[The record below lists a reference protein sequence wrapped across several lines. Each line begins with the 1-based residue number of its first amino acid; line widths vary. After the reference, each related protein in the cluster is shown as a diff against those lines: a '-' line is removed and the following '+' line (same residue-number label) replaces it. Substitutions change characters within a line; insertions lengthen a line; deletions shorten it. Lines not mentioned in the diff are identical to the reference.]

1 MKHLSAVWRIR
12 LFFWILIIL
21 LKVFVRAPYD
31 FMAFNTFLG
40 YVPIELSFHLKRFN
54 DRRALAFWVLLVIW
68 LVFYPNAPYVMTD
81 LFHLSWLHAH
91 TSINGILRSDPVIWL
106 NFAMM
111 MVCAL
116 SCLLIGTVTLD
127 QTARQLTQ
135 LTTPH
140 HPRIRYLWIVFFM
153 TLASIG
159 IYIGRFL
166 RLHSIYL
173 LFTPTWFFKQL
184 WSIWSIKMIEFVVIM
199 TILQLIVYWLMKVSQ
214 HYNMETNK

>member
-1 MKHLSAVWRIR
+1 MKHLSSVWRIR
-12 LFFWILIIL
+12 LFFWVLIIL
-21 LKVFVRAPYD
+21 LKLFAQARYD

-54 DRRALAFWVLLVIW
+54 DRRALAFWLLLIIW
-68 LVFYPNAPYVMTD
+68 LIFYPNAPYVMTD
-81 LFHLSWLHAH
+81 LFHLSWLHPH

-116 SCLLIGTVTLD
+116 ACLLVGTVTLD
-127 QTARQLTQ
+127 QTARQLTR

-140 HPRIRYLWIVFFM
+140 QPRLRYLWIVIFM
-153 TLASIG
+153 TMASIG

-173 LFTPTWFFKQL
+173 LFTPTWFFRQL
-184 WSIWSIKMIEFVVIM
+184 WSIWSGRTAAFVAIM
-199 TILQLIVYWLMKVSQ
+199 TILQLIVYWLLKVCQ
-214 HYNMETNK
+214 HFSIDDNK

>member
-1 MKHLSAVWRIR
+1 MKHLSSVWRIR
-12 LFFWILIIL
+12 LFFWVLIIL
-21 LKVFVRAPYD
+21 LKLFAQAPYD

-54 DRRALAFWVLLVIW
+54 DRRALAFWLLLIIW
-68 LVFYPNAPYVMTD
+68 LIFYPNAPYVMTD
-81 LFHLSWLHAH
+81 LFHLSWLHPH

-116 SCLLIGTVTLD
+116 ACLLVGTVTLD
-127 QTARQLTQ
+127 QTARQLTR

-140 HPRIRYLWIVFFM
+140 QPRERYLWIVIIM
-153 TLASIG
+153 TRPSIG

-173 LFTPTWFFKQL
+173 LFTPTWFFRQL
-184 WSIWSIKMIEFVVIM
+184 WSIWSGRTAAFVVIM
-199 TILQLIVYWLMKVSQ
+199 TILQLIVYWLLKVCQ
-214 HYNMETNK
+214 HFSIDDNK

>member
-1 MKHLSAVWRIR
+1 MKHLSSVWRIR
-12 LFFWILIIL
+12 LFFWVLIIL
-21 LKVFVRAPYD
+21 LKLFAQAPYD
-31 FMAFNTFLG
+31 FMVLNTFLG

-54 DRRALAFWVLLVIW
+54 DRRALAFWLLLIIW
-68 LVFYPNAPYVMTD
+68 LIFYPNAPYVMTD
-81 LFHLSWLHAH
+81 LFHLSWLHPH

-116 SCLLIGTVTLD
+116 ACLLVGTVTLD
-127 QTARQLTQ
+127 QTARQLTR

-140 HPRIRYLWIVFFM
+140 QPRLRYLWIVIFM
-153 TLASIG
+153 TMASIG

-173 LFTPTWFFKQL
+173 LFTPTWFFRQL
-184 WSIWSIKMIEFVVIM
+184 WSIWSGRTAAFVAIM
-199 TILQLIVYWLMKVSQ
+199 TILQLIVYWLLKVCQ
-214 HYNMETNK
+214 HFSIDDNK